1 MLMRVGM
8 LFVSHI
14 PLVSV
19 TNVYADPGALLTVL
33 SAETQD
39 GGHIYRCDCMVA
51 GERAS
56 FTTTLRFHAS
66 AARNDARFRMIA

>member
-33 SAETQD
+33 SAETHD
-39 GGHIYRCDCMVA
+39 GGHIYQCDCMVT
-51 GERAS
+51 GVLAS
-56 FTTTLRFHAS
+56 FTITLRFHAEV
-66 AARNDARFRMIA
+66 ARNADRFRCIA